1 MIGTAEGDV
10 DEPVVWIV
18 DADHWTRA
26 CLGAELSERGYDVV
40 GFETVREALATLS
53 LPGSR
58 RAQVIIVDLAGQ
70 RLEGQRIEVLAR
82 AGAPL
87 IGIAGGVDVA
97 QELVQHLPWAAL
109 LRRPL
114 SLGAIADTVDR
125 SRGGHAA
132 PLAP

>member
-1 MIGTAEGDV
+1 M

-26 CLGAELSERGYDVV
+26 CLGAELIERGYDVV
-40 GFETVREALATLS
+40 GFGTLREALTTLA

-58 RAQVIIVDLAGQ
+58 RPQVIIVDLAGQ
-70 RLEGQRIEVLAR
+70 RLEAGAIEALAR
-82 AGAPL
+82 AGARL
-87 IGIAGGVDVA
+87 IGIAGGVDLA

-114 SLGAIADTVDR
+114 SLGAIADSV
-125 SRGGHAA
+125 GGRLAGHGA